1 MKLGTLHVKLLGTA
15 LLTIGFAAPAAQAQ
29 SWGSEIRQ
37 DYREIRQDRRELR
50 NDYRELAEDRADYAR
65 ARAAGDVN
73 AMRRE
78 RMEIRQDM
86 AEIRRDKAELRH
98 DLRERRQD
106 FRGHQAGGGDY
117 RRSGW
122 GHDRHDSWAGSGHD
136 RHASWNR
143 AGQERHAA
151 RQDWRQQ
158 HRGNPLQPA
167 AWQGNRPPQAA
178 TPATSGQGNNGRH
191 TGWTRGRGNPHGG

>member
-1 MKLGTLHVKLLGTA
+1 MKLGTLHCKLLGAA
-15 LLTIGFAAPAAQAQ
+15 LLAIGVAAPPAQAQ

-37 DYREIRQDRRELR
+37 EYREIRNDRRELR

-73 AMRRE
+73 GMRRE
-78 RMEIRQDM
+78 RREIRQDL

-106 FRGHQAGGGDY
+106 FRGHQASGNEY

-122 GHDRHDSWAGSGHD
+122 GNDRHTSWSGSHHDRNGSLS
-136 RHASWNR
+136 RSN
-143 AGQERHAA
+143 QEHYAA
-151 RQDWRQQ
+151 RQDWREVG
-158 HRGNPLQPA
+158 RGHSIQPA
-167 AWQGNRPPQAA
+167 AWQGKRPPQTAA
-178 TPATSGQGNNGRH
+178 TTPAAQGNNGRH
-191 TGWTRGRGNPHGG
+191 TGWTRGRGNPHGS